1 MLINTSGIIVQ
12 VSILVNGNNVFHLYI
27 SESVK
32 TWYILSL
39 KTMSSG
45 VTLYPD
51 FKSIPEKTLMSWRT
65 PFMVV
70 LLKPPE
76 AHDMSR
82 WSIFVSELFKYL
94 TFLEPL

>member
-12 VSILVNGNNVFHLYI
+12 VSILVNGNNFFHLYI

-39 KTMSSG
+39 KTMSYG
-45 VTLYPD
+45 ATLYPD
-51 FKSIPEKTLMSWRT
+51 FKSANSRED
-65 PFMVV
+65 FNE
-70 LLKPPE
+70 LKDPI
-76 AHDMSR
+76 HGRVNDMSR